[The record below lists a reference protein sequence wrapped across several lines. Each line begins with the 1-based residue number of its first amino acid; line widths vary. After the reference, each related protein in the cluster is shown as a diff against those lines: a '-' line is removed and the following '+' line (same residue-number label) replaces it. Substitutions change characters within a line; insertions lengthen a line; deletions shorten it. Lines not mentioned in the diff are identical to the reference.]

1 MTKQFY
7 TEQIGGFEGP
17 LQQMIRLVPDDRLD
31 WRPADETM
39 TVRQLTQHLIDSMRD
54 LGAYVLA
61 AHWIPKPIDLEKPAG
76 KSKDDLSSELREA
89 FADCRMSLE
98 NVTADDFANRQA
110 IVADGTTPL
119 KGTNEEVGVLLGYRH
134 LCFHTMQLFCYLR
147 TLGVEADT
155 GTLYFGLPPGQ
166 FSTRGLTE
174 AMHA

>member
-1 MTKQFY
+1 MTKEFY
-7 TEQIGGFEGP
+7 TEQICGFEGP
-17 LQQMIRLVPDDRLD
+17 IQQMISLVPDGELD

-39 TVRQLTQHLIDSMRD
+39 TVRQLVQHLVDSVRD
-54 LGAYVLA
+54 TGAYVLA

-76 KSKDDLSSELREA
+76 KTKTVLSSELREA

-98 NVTADDFANRQA
+98 SLTANDFANKEA

-166 FSTRGLTE
+166 LSTRGLTQ
-174 AMHA
+174 AVHA